1 MRLLYPLSEEAL
13 AALCEVD
20 AGDVLFSIPYDLEGV
35 RGVDGLFAVT
45 REGAY
50 RILDGRVAA
59 AFTLSDFRRFYTE
72 DRRGASALMGEGRD
86 GAVFELCRTAAGVA
100 PKRFAAL
107 LPSLSALAEGGEPP
121 IIADG
126 EPELVCHTCGR
137 PFPKGGTVCPFCAKD
152 KRNRRVLLEATRGLW
167 GFLLFP
173 VLVAAVTLA
182 IRFTVPAI
190 QKVAVN
196 GFIYPA
202 EGVARGT
209 TEQFLVIA
217 LSLVGFDILLRVLGV
232 LGTRLSGVA
241 GNRFVMRLRRALFEK
256 AEGLSLASIQRRSIG
271 YLSDRINGDVD
282 TISNFLINCMPSLFS
297 GVLGLLVGV
306 FLILAISPPMSL
318 MVLLPLPFAILF
330 SVLVRRRLS
339 RLQHATMSRRQRYFQ
354 HVFDTFEGE
363 RVVKAFGQEGRAVD
377 RYYGFNGKMTRAS
390 LRAQRN
396 SAVLGSILTE
406 IFQLGNYL
414 ILFFGNLWLFEG
426 RIDAGTIMQFTAYAA
441 IFYEPIRLF
450 TNLPQELAAFQTS
463 LSQVREILDEE
474 NEVKEPK
481 EPKFPAIRGHI
492 KVEDVTFGYNSYS
505 PVLKDLTLEIHPGE
519 MIGIVGHSGSGKTT
533 LANLLLRLYDVNRG
547 RITIDGV
554 DLREIDGRHLRSHIG
569 VVLQETQLFDGTIRN
584 NIRFARQDASD
595 EEVIAAARVAGA
607 HDFILSLPEGYNSSV
622 GEHGYNLS
630 GGERQRIAIARALI
644 HNPEILILDEATA
657 SLDTET
663 EKNIQEALDALSTGR
678 TTIAIAHRLST
689 LRNADRI
696 FVFREGRLI
705 EAGTHRELIA
715 RRGKYYELA
724 SSQVLLAQAE
734 EDAGRK

>member
-1 MRLLYPLSEEAL
+1 MRLLYPLSDRAL
-13 AALCEVD
+13 AALSAEG
-20 AGDVLFSIPYDLEGV
+20 AGEPLFAIPYDLEGT
-35 RGVDGLFAVT
+35 RGVCGLFAVT
-45 REGAY
+45 RKGAY

-59 AFTLSDFRRFYTE
+59 AFTLSDFKRFYME
-72 DRRGASALMGEGRD
+72 ERRGASALLGEGED
-86 GAVFELCRTAAGVA
+86 GAVFELCRTSAGVA

-107 LPSLSALAEGGEPP
+107 LPSLSALAEGREPP
-121 IIADG
+121 ITADS
-126 EPELVCHTCGR
+126 EPELVCPICGR
-137 PFPKGGTVCPFCAKD
+137 PYPKGGTVCPFCAKD

-190 QKVAVN
+190 QKTAVN

-202 EGVARGT
+202 EGVERGT
-209 TEQFLVIA
+209 TEQFFVIVLA
-217 LSLVGFDILLRVLGV
+217 LLGFDILLRVLGV

-297 GVLGLLVGV
+297 GVLGLVVGI
-306 FLILAISPPMSL
+306 FLILTISPAMSL
-318 MVLLPLPFAILF
+318 MVLLPLPFAFLF
-330 SVLVRRRLS
+330 SILVRRRLS
-339 RLQHATMSRRQRYFQ
+339 RLHHATMSRRQRYFQ

-377 RYYGFNGKMTRAS
+377 RYYGLNKKMTRTS
-390 LRAQRN
+390 LRTQHN
-396 SAVLGSILTE
+396 SSVLGSLLTE

-426 RIDAGTIMQFTAYAA
+426 RMDAGTIMQFTAYAA

-450 TNLPQELAAFQTS
+450 TNLPQELAAFSTS

-474 NEVKEPK
+474 NEISEPK
-481 EPKFPAIRGHI
+481 EPKHPAIRGHI
-492 KVEDVTFGYNSYS
+492 RVQDVTFGYNSYA
-505 PVLKDLTLEIHPGE
+505 PVLKDLSLEIHPGE

-533 LANLLLRLYDVNRG
+533 LANLILRLYDVNRG
-547 RITIDGV
+547 AITIDGT
-554 DLREIDGRHLRSHIG
+554 DIREIDGRHLRSHIG
-569 VVLQETQLFDGTIRN
+569 VVLQETQLFDGTVRE

-595 EEVIAAARVAGA
+595 EEVIAAARIAGA

-622 GEHGYNLS
+622 GEHGYSLS

-663 EKNIQEALDALSTGR
+663 ERNIQAALDGLSRGR

-696 FVFREGRLI
+696 LVFEEGRLV
-705 EAGTHRELIA
+705 EAGTHRELIEKG
-715 RRGKYYELA
+715 GKYFALA
-724 SSQVLLAQAE
+724 SSQVLLAQAS
-734 EDAGRK
+734 D